1 MIMLRIAMNTLR
13 TSSSPGDI
21 SCTISFV
28 HHVAEELFGTLI
40 LRNLFCCSQC
50 STLKVPLNPMECMI
64 LSYETHGFFEPK
76 LQLHLSFSEKVLS
89 FSKKGTIVFMKK
101 YYRFA
106 QKVLSFL
113 AKDTIVFCRGYYRL
127 PQKVLSSSVKGTI
140 EATVPWYGVL

>member
-28 HHVAEELFGTLI
+28 NHVAEELFGTLI

-50 STLKVPLNPMECMI
+50 STLKMPLNPMECMI
-64 LSYETHGFFEPK
+64 PSYETHGFFEPK

-89 FSKKGTIVFMKK
+89 FSKKGTIVLMKK

-113 AKDTIVFCRGYYRL
+113 AKGTIVFCEGYYRL
-127 PQKVLSSSVKGTI
+127 P
-140 EATVPWYGVL
+140 

>member
-50 STLKVPLNPMECMI
+50 STLKMPLNPMECMI
-64 LSYETHGFFEPK
+64 PSYETHGFILSKPQF
-76 LQLHLSFSEKVLS
+76 HLSFSEKVLS
-89 FSKKGTIVFMKK
+89 FSQKGTIVLLKK

-113 AKDTIVFCRGYYRL
+113 RKGTIVFCRGYYRL
-127 PQKVLSSSVKGTI
+127 LQKVLLPSAKGTI
-140 EATVPWYGVL
+140 EATAP

>member
-50 STLKVPLNPMECMI
+50 STLKMPLNPMECMI
-64 LSYETHGFFEPK
+64 PSYETHGFFEPK

-89 FSKKGTIVFMKK
+89 FFAESTIVFRKR
-101 YYRFA
+101 YYR
-106 QKVLSFL
+106 SH
-113 AKDTIVFCRGYYRL
+113 
-127 PQKVLSSSVKGTI
+127 SSVVWSFIKTHISGSISPVKSTL
-140 EATVPWYGVL
+140 Y